1 MVRPLQQLVLVLGVA
16 AAASAASATSCLII
30 RDAAAAQ
37 DVKIEA
43 HGAHAV
49 RVRAVPAGAAFRD
62 GDDIVSALVVSNS
75 SGTDTAACGTVQL
88 SATSAPASVTSG
100 NLQAAHAK
108 YPGGGSHGVARVGS
122 GGGEMESLVS
132 GRGSSRRG

>member
-1 MVRPLQQLVLVLGVA
+1 MPVA
-16 AAASAASATSCLII
+16 VQVPHWADASATSCLII

-37 DVKIEA
+37 DVRIEA

-100 NLQAAHAK
+100 NLQAA
-108 YPGGGSHGVARVGS
+108 VGS
-122 GGGEMESLVS
+122 DGRLVFTRVS
-132 GRGSSRRG
+132 DGLLLLCA